1 MTTQTCTECKPSAGT
16 HTSRDHKLAYR
27 PATDVIESETG
38 VNLVLDLPGV
48 SQDQMDLIVEQD
60 TLTVTGHRDFDIEG
74 TAVYRE
80 SRTGEYR
87 RVFSIG
93 QDMDAEHITAD
104 LKDGVLRVH
113 IPKAAKARPR
123 RIDITGI

>member
-1 MTTQTCTECKPSAGT
+1 V
-16 HTSRDHKLAYR
+16 
-27 PATDVIESETG
+27 TDVIESETG
-38 VNLVLDLPGV
+38 VDLILDLPGV
-48 SQDQMDLIVEQD
+48 SQDQLDLIVEQD
-60 TLTVTGHRDFDIEG
+60 TLTVTGHRDFDIDG

-93 QDMDAEHITAD
+93 QDMDTEHITAD
-104 LKDGVLRVH
+104 LKDGVLRIH